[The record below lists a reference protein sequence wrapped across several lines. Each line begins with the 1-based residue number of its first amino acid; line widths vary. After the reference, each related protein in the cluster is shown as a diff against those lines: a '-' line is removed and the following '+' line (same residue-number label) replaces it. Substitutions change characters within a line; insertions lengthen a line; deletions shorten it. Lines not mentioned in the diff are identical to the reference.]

1 MTREEANRILECM
14 AIDLTGALSRAKEP
28 MADVLLQR
36 LEAINVA
43 QDALTPQ
50 NEWVSVEEKLPEE
63 HADILMWRKRW
74 KIAEAGTF
82 HIGRFWVYDEIGDS
96 YTADDITH
104 WMPLP
109 EPPKEV

>member
-50 NEWVSVEEKLPEE
+50 NEWVSVE
-63 HADILMWRKRW
+63 
-74 KIAEAGTF
+74 
-82 HIGRFWVYDEIGDS
+82 
-96 YTADDITH
+96 DDGGENNRSI
-104 WMPLP
+104 
-109 EPPKEV
+109 